1 MTTPT
6 PPTWMTCDHRGIG
19 LPGCPTCDGRLDP
32 ETRRMLLELAQ
43 FTAAKVMDAHAA
55 EAECARL
62 RETLDHLTAAL
73 DSPIGIG
80 PWTRT
85 GGPMPEPWAGMGV
98 KVRYRNGWA
107 MYLCDPVCVDGV
119 VYTATV
125 GNEMP
130 KPEANWRLDEVLE
143 VWRDHICIW
152 KRD

>member
-43 FTAAKVMDAHAA
+43 FTAVKIRDAHAA

-62 RETLDHLTAAL
+62 RETLDQLIAAL
-73 DSPIGIG
+73 RGPHGIG

-85 GGPMPEPWAGMGV
+85 GGPMPEPWPGMGV
-98 KVRYRNGWA
+98 
-107 MYLCDPVCVDGV
+107 
-119 VYTATV
+119 TV
-125 GNEMP
+125 
-130 KPEANWRLDEVLE
+130 RLDMRLFCVTIHTLSSGITGEWWGETPEGAIIRPRDVIM
-143 VWRDHICIW
+143 VWDGRRCIW
-152 KRD
+152 RRE